1 MLNNFP
7 SKTPPYHYI
16 AQENGQTNDNIGY
29 YQLKEVFLPYITL
42 AKKSKYRL
50 LILDSYKSHINDEF
64 EEIAAKNK
72 VILATLPPYTL
83 DVL

>member
-1 MLNNFP
+1 
-7 SKTPPYHYI
+7 
-16 AQENGQTNDNIGY
+16 
-29 YQLKEVFLPYITL
+29 VFLPYITL